1 MHSLSTLCDDIR
13 RNMKRNE
20 KFAQLAND
28 SLKQYENNDV
38 KRALLAKNQKRI
50 DARKNE
56 HIAQNKKAFAS
67 KYFALSLTSVACVL
81 LVVVSL
87 VCAYLNPTDTSGF
100 ADENWYPH
108 VPVSLEEMNDAIFD
122 YKIAPPFYNSAS
134 LMKDFDNI
142 TPLMYVVDFSDGE
155 EEDFEYYTGMLKL
168 SINSY
173 LFEHHSFETSK
184 KAELSF
190 GSFSYNEEIQ
200 ESQGDGFS
208 SYNYHV
214 TAWGVWKNR
223 MLEFEFECI
232 TIYEDHCNPAYLIN
246 QVMCEKTPEEKARQL
261 APLDSVEKWIP
272 FAEGKT
278 TQAIQKQSS
287 RYDGEVLFL
296 TNLYKKVQKIQS
308 FFKSM

>member
-1 MHSLSTLCDDIR
+1 
-13 RNMKRNE
+13 MKRNE

-38 KRALLAKNQKRI
+38 KRALLDKNQKRI
-50 DARKNE
+50 DARKKE
-56 HIAQNKKAFAS
+56 RIAQNKKTFGS

-87 VCAYLNPTDTSGF
+87 VCVYLNPTNTPGF
-100 ADENWYPH
+100 ADDDWYPH

-142 TPLMYVVDFSDGE
+142 TPLMYVVDFSDSE

-168 SINSY
+168 SVNSY
-173 LFEHHSFETSK
+173 LFEQCSLETSK
-184 KAELSF
+184 KAELPF
-190 GSFSYNEEIQ
+190 GSFSYNEEIEENPQ
-200 ESQGDGFS
+200 DDGFS
-208 SYNYHV
+208 SYSYRV

-261 APLDSVEKWIP
+261 APLESVEKWIP
-272 FAEGKT
+272 FKSDKSEYKT
-278 TQAIQKQSS
+278 TQTINKQS
-287 RYDGEVLFL
+287 RLYDGGVLFL
-296 TNLYKKVQKIQS
+296 TNLYKKVQKTQY
-308 FFKSM
+308 FFKNM

>member
-67 KYFALSLTSVACVL
+67 KYFALSMTSVACVL
-81 LVVVSL
+81 LAVVSL
-87 VCAYLNPTDTSGF
+87 VCVYFNPTDTSGF
-100 ADENWYPH
+100 ADGSYPY
-108 VPVSLEEMNDAIFD
+108 VPVSLEEINDAIFD

-142 TPLMYVVDFSDGE
+142 TPLMYDVDFSDSE
-155 EEDFEYYTGMLKL
+155 EEDFEYYTGMFKL
-168 SINSY
+168 SVNSY
-173 LFEHHSFETSK
+173 LFEQHSGETSK
-184 KAELSF
+184 KAELPF
-190 GSFSYNEEIQ
+190 GSFNYNEEIE
-200 ESQGDGFS
+200 ESQDDGVIFF
-208 SYNYHV
+208 NYHV

-232 TIYEDHCNPAYLIN
+232 TIYEDHCNPTYLIN

-278 TQAIQKQSS
+278 TQTIQKQSG
-287 RYDGEVLFL
+287 RYDGNVLFL
-296 TNLYKKVQKIQS
+296 TNLYKKIQKVQS

>member
-1 MHSLSTLCDDIR
+1 
-13 RNMKRNE
+13 MKRNE

-38 KRALLAKNQKRI
+38 KRALLDKNQKRI
-50 DARKNE
+50 DARKKE
-56 HIAQNKKAFAS
+56 RIAQNKKTFGS

-87 VCAYLNPTDTSGF
+87 VCVYLNPTNTPGF
-100 ADENWYPH
+100 ADDNWYPH

-142 TPLMYVVDFSDGE
+142 TPLMYVVDFSDSE

-168 SINSY
+168 SVNSY
-173 LFEHHSFETSK
+173 LFEQCSLETSK
-184 KAELSF
+184 KAELPF
-190 GSFSYNEEIQ
+190 GSFSYNEEIEENPQ
-200 ESQGDGFS
+200 DDGFS
-208 SYNYHV
+208 SYSYRV

-261 APLDSVEKWIP
+261 APLESVEKWIP
-272 FAEGKT
+272 FKSDKSEYKT
-278 TQAIQKQSS
+278 TQTINKQS
-287 RYDGEVLFL
+287 RLYDGGVLFL
-296 TNLYKKVQKIQS
+296 TNLYKKVQKTQY
-308 FFKSM
+308 FFKNM

>member
-1 MHSLSTLCDDIR
+1 
-13 RNMKRNE
+13 MKRNE

-38 KRALLAKNQKRI
+38 KRALLDKNQKRI
-50 DARKNE
+50 DARKKE
-56 HIAQNKKAFAS
+56 RIAQNKKTFGS

-87 VCAYLNPTDTSGF
+87 VCVYLNPTNTPGF
-100 ADENWYPH
+100 ADDNWYPH
-108 VPVSLEEMNDAIFD
+108 VPVSLEEMNDAIFA

-142 TPLMYVVDFSDGE
+142 TPLMYVVDFSDSE

-168 SINSY
+168 SVNSY
-173 LFEHHSFETSK
+173 LFEQCSLETSK
-184 KAELSF
+184 KAELPF
-190 GSFSYNEEIQ
+190 GSFSYNEEIEENPQ
-200 ESQGDGFS
+200 DDGFS
-208 SYNYHV
+208 SYSYRV

-261 APLDSVEKWIP
+261 APLESVEKWIP
-272 FAEGKT
+272 FKSDKSEYKT
-278 TQAIQKQSS
+278 TQTINKQS
-287 RYDGEVLFL
+287 RLYDGGVLFL
-296 TNLYKKVQKIQS
+296 TNLYKKVQKTQY
-308 FFKSM
+308 FFKNM

>member
-1 MHSLSTLCDDIR
+1 
-13 RNMKRNE
+13 MKRNE

-28 SLKQYENNDV
+28 SLKQYENDDV
-38 KRALLAKNQKRI
+38 KRALLDKNQKRI
-50 DARKNE
+50 DARKKE
-56 HIAQNKKAFAS
+56 RIAQNKKTFGS

-87 VCAYLNPTDTSGF
+87 VCVYLNPTNTPGF
-100 ADENWYPH
+100 ADDDWYPH

-142 TPLMYVVDFSDGE
+142 TPLMYVVDFSDSE

-173 LFEHHSFETSK
+173 LFEYHSFETSK
-184 KAELSF
+184 KAELPF
-190 GSFSYNEEIQ
+190 GSFSYNEEIEENPQ
-200 ESQGDGFS
+200 DDGFS
-208 SYNYHV
+208 SYSYRV

-261 APLDSVEKWIP
+261 APLESVEKWIP
-272 FAEGKT
+272 FKSDKSEDKT
-278 TQAIQKQSS
+278 TQTINKQS
-287 RYDGEVLFL
+287 RLYDGGVLFL
-296 TNLYKKVQKIQS
+296 TNLYKKVQKTQY
-308 FFKSM
+308 FFKNM

>member
-1 MHSLSTLCDDIR
+1 M
-13 RNMKRNE
+13 
-20 KFAQLAND
+20 
-28 SLKQYENNDV
+28 
-38 KRALLAKNQKRI
+38 
-50 DARKNE
+50 RKN
-56 HIAQNKKAFAS
+56 KKTFGS

-87 VCAYLNPTDTSGF
+87 VCVYLNPTNTPGF
-100 ADENWYPH
+100 ADDDWYPH

-142 TPLMYVVDFSDGE
+142 TPLMYVVDFSDSE

-184 KAELSF
+184 KAELPF
-190 GSFSYNEEIQ
+190 GSFSYNEEIE
-200 ESQGDGFS
+200 ESQDDGFI

-246 QVMCEKTPEEKARQL
+246 QVMREKTSEEKARQL
-261 APLDSVEKWIP
+261 APLESVEKWIP
-272 FAEGKT
+272 FRSDKSEDKT
-278 TQAIQKQSS
+278 TQTINKQS
-287 RYDGEVLFL
+287 RLYDGGVLFL
-296 TNLYKKVQKIQS
+296 TNLYKKVQKTQY
-308 FFKSM
+308 FFKNM

>member
-1 MHSLSTLCDDIR
+1 
-13 RNMKRNE
+13 MKRNE

-38 KRALLAKNQKRI
+38 KRALLDKNQKRI
-50 DARKNE
+50 DARKKE
-56 HIAQNKKAFAS
+56 RIAQNKKTFGS

-87 VCAYLNPTDTSGF
+87 VCVYLNPTNTPGF
-100 ADENWYPH
+100 ADDDWYPH

-142 TPLMYVVDFSDGE
+142 TPLMYVVDFSDSE
-155 EEDFEYYTGMLKL
+155 EEDSEYYTGMLKL

-184 KAELSF
+184 KAELPF
-190 GSFSYNEEIQ
+190 GSFSYNEEIE
-200 ESQGDGFS
+200 ESQDDGFI

-246 QVMCEKTPEEKARQL
+246 QVMREKTSEEKARQL
-261 APLDSVEKWIP
+261 APLESVEKWIP
-272 FAEGKT
+272 FRSDKSEDKT
-278 TQAIQKQSS
+278 TQTINKQS
-287 RYDGEVLFL
+287 RLYDGGVLFL
-296 TNLYKKVQKIQS
+296 TNLYKKVQKTQY
-308 FFKSM
+308 FFKNM

>member
-1 MHSLSTLCDDIR
+1 
-13 RNMKRNE
+13 MKRNE

-28 SLKQYENNDV
+28 SLKQYENDDV
-38 KRALLAKNQKRI
+38 KRALLDKNQKRI
-50 DARKNE
+50 DARKKE
-56 HIAQNKKAFAS
+56 RIAQNKKTFGS

-87 VCAYLNPTDTSGF
+87 VCVYLNPTNTPGF
-100 ADENWYPH
+100 ADDDWYPH

-142 TPLMYVVDFSDGE
+142 TPLMYVVDFSDSE

-184 KAELSF
+184 KAELPF
-190 GSFSYNEEIQ
+190 GSFCYNEEIEENPQ
-200 ESQGDGFS
+200 DDGFS
-208 SYNYHV
+208 SYSYRV

-246 QVMCEKTPEEKARQL
+246 QVMREKTSEEKARQL
-261 APLDSVEKWIP
+261 APLESVEKWIP
-272 FAEGKT
+272 FKSDKSEYKT
-278 TQAIQKQSS
+278 TQTINKQS
-287 RYDGEVLFL
+287 RLYDGGVLFL
-296 TNLYKKVQKIQS
+296 TNLYKKVQKTQY
-308 FFKSM
+308 FFKNM